1 MDKITDSINNP
12 DARQY
17 FESVTR
23 GSKPEVD
30 ITPQQY
36 GDAVDDI
43 LAAVDC
49 VIADAKNT
57 AVRMRL
63 GCIPE
68 AISFSYIARTYF
80 GKSRAWLM
88 QKINGNVVN
97 GRKTG
102 FTDEEARQFRL
113 ALIDISNKLSAAA
126 RNF

>member
-1 MDKITDSINNP
+1 MNKITDSINNP
-12 DARQY
+12 DARHY
-17 FESVTR
+17 FENVTR
-23 GSKPEVD
+23 GGKPEGDV
-30 ITPQQY
+30 TTQQY
-36 GDAVDDI
+36 EDAVNDIIAAVDD
-43 LAAVDC
+43 
-49 VIADAKNT
+49 VIADAKDT
-57 AVRMRL
+57 AARMRL
-63 GCIPE
+63 GSIPE

-102 FTDEEARQFRL
+102 FTDEESRQFRL

>member
-1 MDKITDSINNP
+1 
-12 DARQY
+12 
-17 FESVTR
+17 
-23 GSKPEVD
+23 
-30 ITPQQY
+30 
-36 GDAVDDI
+36 
-43 LAAVDC
+43 
-49 VIADAKNT
+49 
-57 AVRMRL
+57 MRL
-63 GCIPE
+63 GSIPE

-102 FTDEEARQFRL
+102 FTDEESRQFRL